1 MPTDGDQ
8 IVYGS
13 RFARSSD
20 ELVYF
25 LVNPTNR
32 TAHGRITVPR
42 TPQNESTG
50 AAGTLSAAPG
60 IDVASF
66 TFLDCYRGSDVQL
79 EPLVDGS
86 RGNLR
91 VRVEGLGLGKST
103 HIASAVCTWNVPGA
117 YRILTHGVAGCVYVV
132 RSSVHRSRPRP
143 GLQAFMKQMQ
153 DMTRLPLRGFS
164 TTWDFLPQT
173 MVPSPHAPRREQ
185 RQHDDMVHI
194 PVCEPP
200 ARCTLRLEFAS
211 VSLLQCCVC
220 HICGLPFCRCNA
232 CPASLCRM
240 SCVGYSH
247 R

>member
-1 MPTDGDQ
+1 MAENDGAKITRSSYSTRTSTQSALSAGRTCGVRGTRCVTLMESCFAVLPQSNVSSGRRVSLPPMMVSSQQMSSCSLAAVVLLWGARVVSHRAAIGSGWAPHPAEIVAVPTDGDQ

-42 TPQNESTG
+42 TPQSESTG

-91 VRVEGLGLGKST
+91 VRVEGLGLGKS
-103 HIASAVCTWNVPGA
+103 HRHRVCSLYMERAW
-117 YRILTHGVAGCVYVV
+117 RI
-132 RSSVHRSRPRP
+132 
-143 GLQAFMKQMQ
+143 
-153 DMTRLPLRGFS
+153 
-164 TTWDFLPQT
+164 
-173 MVPSPHAPRREQ
+173 
-185 RQHDDMVHI
+185 
-194 PVCEPP
+194 
-200 ARCTLRLEFAS
+200 
-211 VSLLQCCVC
+211 
-220 HICGLPFCRCNA
+220 
-232 CPASLCRM
+232 
-240 SCVGYSH
+240 
-247 R
+247 

>member
-1 MPTDGDQ
+1 MPPMMVSSQQMSSCSLAAVVLLWGARVVSHRAAIGSGWAPHPAEIVAVPTDGDQ

-42 TPQNESTG
+42 TPQSESTG

-91 VRVEGLGLGKST
+91 VRVEGLGLGKS
-103 HIASAVCTWNVPGA
+103 HRHRVCSLYMERAW
-117 YRILTHGVAGCVYVV
+117 RI
-132 RSSVHRSRPRP
+132 
-143 GLQAFMKQMQ
+143 
-153 DMTRLPLRGFS
+153 
-164 TTWDFLPQT
+164 
-173 MVPSPHAPRREQ
+173 
-185 RQHDDMVHI
+185 
-194 PVCEPP
+194 
-200 ARCTLRLEFAS
+200 
-211 VSLLQCCVC
+211 
-220 HICGLPFCRCNA
+220 
-232 CPASLCRM
+232 
-240 SCVGYSH
+240 
-247 R
+247 